1 MELDEDLFSYRS
13 LKAYQQ
19 AKQLV
24 VDVYSLLGLFPK
36 EETFSLCD
44 QLRRAV
50 ISVPSNIAEG
60 MGRTSAKEQIRFIE
74 ISFGSLYEVMSQ
86 IEIAKELGY
95 ITVSHLA
102 DIETLVCDIAKLLSG
117 LRAKRVRALYSSK
130 QDTPNPITPNPSPH
144 HPITL

>member
-24 VDVYSLLGLFPK
+24 IDIYSLIALFPK
-36 EETFSLCD
+36 EETFALCD

-60 MGRTSAKEQIRFIE
+60 MGRASVKEQIHFIE

-95 ITVSHLA
+95 ITVSHLT

-117 LRAKRVRALYSSK
+117 LRAKRVRSLQQKS
-130 QDTPNPITPNPSPH
+130 TPITHNPIISPITH
-144 HPITL
+144 HP